1 MSTAMRLLLLS
12 GASSTH
18 TIRWANAF
26 VDRGI
31 GTHLVTQHDPV
42 DPPDPR
48 VRVHRLPHLGGA
60 GYAFNGPRLRALV
73 QEYRIDVINAHYA
86 TGYGLLA
93 RWRGRVPCVL
103 NVWGSDVY
111 DFPEKSAL
119 HRAFLRTNLR
129 AADRI
134 ISTSHAMA
142 ARTRAICPGLGS
154 VTVVPFGV
162 DTTCFAPASTG
173 RSADA
178 PRVVGTVKVL
188 DEKYGIDTLIDAF
201 ARVVRHADRSVRL
214 RIVGDGPQRPELE
227 RKVQAMGLA
236 ANVDFIGRVP
246 HARVPDELRKMDVF
260 VALST
265 LDSESFGVAVIEASA
280 CGLPVVV
287 SDAGGLPEV
296 VRDGVTGHVVKRR
309 DPVAAGECIGA
320 LLRDP
325 VGSER
330 MGRAGREH
338 VRQVYEWDRC
348 VDAQI
353 TVIQECLAAGGSST
367 SHGS

>member
-1 MSTAMRLLLLS
+1 
-12 GASSTH
+12 
-18 TIRWANAF
+18 
-26 VDRGI
+26 
-31 GTHLVTQHDPV
+31 
-42 DPPDPR
+42 
-48 VRVHRLPHLGGA
+48 
-60 GYAFNGPRLRALV
+60 
-73 QEYRIDVINAHYA
+73 
-86 TGYGLLA
+86 
-93 RWRGRVPCVL
+93 
-103 NVWGSDVY
+103 
-111 DFPEKSAL
+111 
-119 HRAFLRTNLR
+119 
-129 AADRI
+129 
-134 ISTSHAMA
+134 
-142 ARTRAICPGLGS
+142 
-154 VTVVPFGV
+154 
-162 DTTCFAPASTG
+162 
-173 RSADA
+173 
-178 PRVVGTVKVL
+178 
-188 DEKYGIDTLIDAF
+188 
-201 ARVVRHADRSVRL
+201 
-214 RIVGDGPQRPELE
+214 LE